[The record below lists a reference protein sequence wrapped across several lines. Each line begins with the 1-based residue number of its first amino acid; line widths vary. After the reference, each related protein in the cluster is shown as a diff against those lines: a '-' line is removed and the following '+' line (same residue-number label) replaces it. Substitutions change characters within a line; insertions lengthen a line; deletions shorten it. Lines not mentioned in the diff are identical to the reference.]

1 MALNTPQFGI
11 PTSLVFGVRD
21 FSKDIRQNQA
31 DDTRALQNAFK
42 FGTQVYDYAQQRKQG
57 KLIDDY
63 NNARQ
68 ENKDLDIADAARLKE
83 LEAELAALKGGV

>member
-31 DDTRALQNAFK
+31 DDTKALQNAFK
-42 FGTQVYDYAQQRKQG
+42 FGTQVYDYAQSRKQAN
-57 KLIDDY
+57 LIEQD
-63 NNARQ
+63 
-68 ENKDLDIADAARLKE
+68 ENDKKALQDSIAADQ
-83 LEAELAALKGGV
+83 AELAKLKEMLASMGGA

>member
-31 DDTRALQNAFK
+31 EDTKALQNAFK
-42 FGTQVYDYAQQRKQG
+42 FGTQVYDYMQGRKQAN
-57 KLIDDY
+57 LIEQDS
-63 NNARQ
+63 
-68 ENKDLDIADAARLKE
+68 KDKKALEDSIAADTKE
-83 LEAELAALKGGV
+83 LEMLKQKLAALGG

>member
-31 DDTRALQNAFK
+31 EDTKALQNAFK
-42 FGTQVYDYAQQRKQG
+42 FGTQVYDYMQGRKQAN
-57 KLIDDY
+57 LIEQDSKDKK
-63 NNARQ
+63 ALEDQIAADKERL
-68 ENKDLDIADAARLKE
+68 EILKKDLATLQ
-83 LEAELAALKGGV
+83 GGV